1 MYGTGE
7 NGWERREEE
16 RGEKMVRCIEGYG
29 VMKLLHYEIMGISSV
44 NRSLLCCWWLR
55 IPC

>member
-16 RGEKMVRCIEGYG
+16 RGEKMVRCR
-29 VMKLLHYEIMGISSV
+29 GIWSDEAPP
-44 NRSLLCCWWLR
+44 L
-55 IPC
+55 